1 MGGNKILLLLAVAVA
16 QILITGAATEG
27 AQEKGKPL
35 TDPTQEPLS
44 MAQLVE
50 MTAQLQQDEPLFYAE
65 PFCFVWWVRGGEP
78 GSGSDLLE
86 VSGDGKRLQGKYIRA
101 RFQPGQHPPMLSEQF
116 VAPLTPPRASAILQP
131 VLASP
136 LYRSRLDAEQK
147 PAWADLL
154 KENWELRKGRVDV
167 KKTLYEPFPDSLAPA
182 RTALRAL
189 SEYLAKNGTRS
200 VLAPKPIKS

>member
-1 MGGNKILLLLAVAVA
+1 MGGNRILLLVAVA
-16 QILITGAATEG
+16 AAQTSVAGAATES
-27 AQEKGKPL
+27 AQEKGKIL
-35 TDPTQEPLS
+35 TDLGQEPLS

-50 MTAQLQQDEPLFYAE
+50 MIEQLQQDERLFFAE
-65 PFCFVWWVRGGEP
+65 SFRFVWWVRGGEP
-78 GSGSDLLE
+78 GSGSDLVE
-86 VSGDGKRLQGKYIRA
+86 VSGDGKRLQGMYIRA

-116 VAPLTPPRASAILQP
+116 VAPLTPPQASSILKP

-136 LYRSRLDAEQK
+136 LYRSRLDAEKK

-189 SEYLAKNGTRS
+189 SEYLAKNGKRS